1 MAGSSRTSRTR
12 RGFCAPLERRRRMAC
27 ATVGRLGIP
36 GCRRQHS
43 LDVAVVVGAAAD
55 VAGHRRAD
63 LVRRWMSIASEQP
76 FGAHELSGRAKSTL
90 RSVVLYERPLKR
102 VQLVAMSEALD
113 GADLS
118 PIGPHRQIAARI
130 DGLTVQQHRAG
141 SAFAAI
147 TADLGAG
154 QAEMVAQQFGKR
166 PTIFHLK

>member
-1 MAGSSRTSRTR
+1 M
-12 RGFCAPLERRRRMAC
+12 
-27 ATVGRLGIP
+27 
-36 GCRRQHS
+36 
-43 LDVAVVVGAAAD
+43 
-55 VAGHRRAD
+55 
-63 LVRRWMSIASEQP
+63 
-76 FGAHELSGRAKSTL
+76 
-90 RSVVLYERPLKR
+90 LYERPLKR

-166 PTIFHLK
+166 PTIFHLKAMLSAIHHQPDGRARHPRRRAIRRRWDGSGKLRTELRRSGRRDEHGATAFEKLPAGDTALAFAHDTFPER